1 MTYPALTTERWPWP
15 TTVRSWAGVRCGASP
30 RASSITGIEYDA
42 KRPYLVPNA
51 ESTRADAFDR
61 SGLWLQAEDDTY
73 TETRGS
79 AAQSCTGYLDA
90 TALTAVAV

>member
-1 MTYPALTTERWPWP
+1 MTPN
-15 TTVRSWAGVRCGASP
+15 V
-30 RASSITGIEYDA
+30 
-42 KRPYLVPNA
+42 YLVPNA

-73 TETRGS
+73 TETRGC